1 MSALTTTVLKA
12 LGVFG
17 GVQGLN
23 ILAGIVRSKCAALLL
38 GPGGVGVMSLFVQAL
53 MTMSYLTQL
62 SLRQSAVRDL
72 SLLSG
77 TPTGSKAR
85 RMSFTARRLGLWLGI
100 AGMVLTFCGAPLL
113 SRWTFG
119 NGDYTAAFMVLSI
132 VPLVTSL
139 TAADNAIMQSFGH
152 LRRLATANVWGSVAG
167 TAALVGSIWF
177 FRTNGIVG
185 AVLSI
190 PIGAWLFSRLY
201 SRGIPG
207 APAPAPTWRESL
219 SEGKGMLLLG
229 AFLTVSDVVTQ
240 LASYVFSIFL
250 SRRGSVADVG
260 IYQSGFTMVNY
271 YVGVIFT
278 AISMEY
284 YPRLTSQARHRSRTS
299 VLVSHEISVALWVL
313 MPVAVFFVCFDE
325 LMVRVLYSSAFL
337 QMLPFIS
344 LAIGGVVFRAVSWC
358 MAFVM
363 LAKGDGRA
371 FVVTEILSAAIMLGL
386 YTSGWELLGFKGL
399 GIAYIVW
406 YGVYSAVV
414 YGVFRLRYG
423 MRFGRGLAGLIAFA
437 ACVCIGASLLRPLIG
452 PVATGALILPWLVPL
467 SLRRLGLTKRR

>member
-23 ILAGIVRSKCAALLL
+23 ILAGIVRSKCAALWL
-38 GPGGVGVMSLFVQAL
+38 GPAGVGVMSLIVQSL

-62 SLRQSAVRDL
+62 SLRQSSVRDL
-72 SLLSG
+72 SLLKG
-77 TPTGSKAR
+77 EPDGEKAR

-100 AGMVLTFCGAPLL
+100 AGMGLTFLGAPLL

-119 NGDYTAAFMVLSI
+119 NGDYTRAFMILSA
-132 VPLVTSL
+132 VPLMTSL
-139 TAADNAIMQSFGH
+139 TAPDNAIMQSFGH

-167 TAALVGSIWF
+167 TAALVCCICFWGMG
-177 FRTNGIVG
+177 GIVG
-185 AVLSI
+185 AVLAI
-190 PIGAWLFSRLY
+190 PAGAWIMARLY

-207 APAPAPTWRESL
+207 PPSTAPTWRESL
-219 SEGKGMLLLG
+219 SEGKGMLMLG
-229 AFLTVSDVVTQ
+229 AMLTVSDVVTQ
-240 LASYVFSIFL
+240 VASYVFSIYL

-284 YPRLTSQARHRSRTS
+284 YPRLTAQVSQRKRTS

-313 MPVAVFFVCFDE
+313 MPVAVLFVCFDE
-325 LMVRVLYSSAFL
+325 LMVRLLYSQAFL
-337 QMLPFIS
+337 SMLPFIS

-358 MAFVM
+358 IAFVM

-371 FVVTEILSAAIMLGL
+371 YVATEVVSAAVMLVL
-386 YTSGWELLGFKGL
+386 YTSGWELFRFKGL

-406 YGVYSAVV
+406 YGLYAAAV
-414 YGVFRLRYG
+414 YGVFRWRYG
-423 MRFGRGLAGLIAFA
+423 MRFGRGIGGVILFA
-437 ACVCIGASLLRPLIG
+437 AVVCIGASVLRPLVG
-452 PVATGALILPWLVPL
+452 PIATGCLILPWLIPL
-467 SLRRLGLTKRR
+467 SLRRLGLTRGR